1 MTQPIRDLC
10 LSYKTLLQNIKAQHK
25 EHDPVLLE
33 RLCLVNQ
40 TLTDATIAVDELNRD
55 LLQDVLT
62 LTPQQQEELDD
73 MAIIQKTLKVFSPY
87 MMWYNL
93 YQKELSRSASAPKE
107 HPPLVESRSLHDPPS
122 PGDDVSSH
130 H

>member
-40 TLTDATIAVDELNRD
+40 TLTDASITIDDLNRD
-55 LLQDVLT
+55 LLGDAIS
-62 LTPQQQEELDD
+62 LTPQQQGELDD
-73 MAIIQKTLKVFSPY
+73 IMIVQKTLKVFSPY
-87 MMWYNL
+87 IMWYNL
-93 YQKELSRSASAPKE
+93 YQKELARSASKPTE
-107 HPPLVESRSLHDPPS
+107 TDS
-122 PGDDVSSH
+122 SSH
-130 H
+130 GP